1 MKLDIDGR
9 PAGLRYPLR
18 PMDRVYFLHIPK
30 TAGMSLWHILKNQ
43 YGERA
48 SLSLT
53 RDIRTTVTSRDLAA
67 YRCFRAH
74 MDYDYFQRFPC
85 MPVYLTMLRHPV
97 QHQLS
102 RYGMKKRVGKLELI
116 QARDI
121 FEYLEK
127 VPLNI
132 QTAYLAGM
140 KSGIS
145 IDPQAAL
152 EVALTR
158 LDEFAFFGVTEQ
170 FERSLELLA
179 YSLGWPQV
187 PSPETQNTA
196 GRGDKP
202 ELTPD
207 LEQLILEKC
216 SLDVELYQAARRI
229 FDQRLA
235 QMLAEKAAAG

>member
-1 MKLDIDGR
+1 
-9 PAGLRYPLR
+9 
-18 PMDRVYFLHIPK
+18 
-30 TAGMSLWHILKNQ
+30 
-43 YGERA
+43 
-48 SLSLT
+48 
-53 RDIRTTVTSRDLAA
+53 
-67 YRCFRAH
+67 

-85 MPVYLTMLRHPV
+85 MPVYLTMLRYPV

-121 FEYLEK
+121 FEYLER

-158 LDEFAFFGVTEQ
+158 LDEFAFFGVHRT
-170 FERSLELLA
+170 
-179 YSLGWPQV
+179 
-187 PSPETQNTA
+187 
-196 GRGDKP
+196 
-202 ELTPD
+202 
-207 LEQLILEKC
+207 I
-216 SLDVELYQAARRI
+216 
-229 FDQRLA
+229 
-235 QMLAEKAAAG
+235 